1 MNKKILTSGG
11 LIVGLVLFMAVNIF
25 SNFTFHSLRLD
36 MTENNLYT
44 LSQGSKNILKNLK
57 EPISLRFYFSQK
69 LMSEI
74 PGLAGYAGRVKEML
88 EEYERAA
95 AGQLNLTIIEPE
107 PFSEEEDRAVADGLK
122 GVPVA
127 NNTAT
132 FYFGLVATNST
143 DKEEVIPF
151 LSPDRG
157 EFLEYDLTKLVYQLS
172 TIKQKV
178 IGVLTTLPV
187 MGEGPGFPGQ
197 EKAGPWVVMEQL
209 KEIFELK
216 NIETNVAKIPDDIS
230 VLMLIHPK
238 NFSDTTLYAI
248 DQYVLGGGH
257 IVVFMDGYAEADEP
271 DPMAGNPMAGMQMP
285 KNSEMSRILKVWG
298 VELTQNYVA
307 GDRSIGK
314 KVQIN
319 QGGRPV
325 IVDYPIWM
333 ELGPKQ
339 FTGNDI
345 ITAKLGN
352 IIMASPGILNKTQDS
367 SMTFTPIIQTSDKA
381 MKISTS
387 QLGMLSDPQ
396 SLVRDYKPEG
406 KLTLAARISGKL
418 KTAFPEGMPSA
429 SAENNNEQAAPNKA
443 LKLIAANQLKES
455 KEPVSILIVADT
467 DVLQDRFWVQ
477 IQNLFGSQL
486 AIPIA
491 ANNSFV
497 INTLEHAMGNS
508 DLISVPNRS
517 NFSRPFTRIKDLQQD
532 TVKQFMDT
540 EKRLRGKLA
549 ETEQKIQQLQ
559 MRKDNQNSLILSDD
573 QKKEI
578 ATFRQEKIKIRKELR
593 QLQHEL
599 NKNIE
604 GIDTTI
610 KFINIGLI
618 PLLIVVGVIA
628 TLILQSR
635 KTKPE
640 PQPKMAQGS
649 T

>member
-11 LIVGLVLFMAVNIF
+11 LILGLVLFMSVNIF

-57 EPISLRFYFSQK
+57 EPINLRFYFSQK

-88 EEYERAA
+88 EEYERTA
-95 AGQLNLTIIEPE
+95 AGNLKLTIIEPE

-172 TIKQKV
+172 TIKQKT
-178 IGVLTTLPV
+178 IGVLSTLPV
-187 MGEGPGFPGQ
+187 MGEGPAFPGQ
-197 EKAGPWVVMEQL
+197 ENTGPWVVMEQL

-216 NIETNVAKIPDDIS
+216 NIATNVVKIPDDIS

-238 NFSDTTLYAI
+238 NLSDTTLYAI

-257 IVVFMDGYAEADEP
+257 IVVFLDAYAEADAP
-271 DPMAGNPMAGMQMP
+271 DPRAGNPMAAMQMP
-285 KNSEMSRILKVWG
+285 KNSEMSKILKAWG

-325 IVDYPIWM
+325 IVDYPVWM

-339 FTGNDI
+339 YVGNDI

-352 IIMASPGILNKTQDS
+352 IIMASPGILTKTQDS
-367 SMTFTPIIQTSDKA
+367 STTFTPILQTSDKA
-381 MKISTS
+381 MKINTS

-406 KLTLAARISGKL
+406 QLTLAARISGKL
-418 KTAFPEGMPSA
+418 KTAFPEGMPNA
-429 SAENNNEQAAPNKA
+429 TAENNNEQTPENKEPT
-443 LKLIAANQLKES
+443 LIAANQLKES
-455 KEPVSILIVADT
+455 KEPASILIVADT

-578 ATFRQEKIKIRKELR
+578 AAFRQEKIKIRKELR

-604 GIDTTI
+604 GIDATI

-618 PLLIVVGVIA
+618 PLLIIMGII
-628 TLILQSR
+628 TLLILQSR
-635 KTKPE
+635 RTKSGS
-640 PQPKMAQGS
+640 QPKMAHGS